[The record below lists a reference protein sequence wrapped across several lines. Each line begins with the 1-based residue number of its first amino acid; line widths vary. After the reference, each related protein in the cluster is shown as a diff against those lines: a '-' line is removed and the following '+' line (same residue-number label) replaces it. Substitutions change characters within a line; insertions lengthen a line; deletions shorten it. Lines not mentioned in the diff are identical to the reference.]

1 MRFLNSGAAYEDVG
15 RVLGDTV
22 ATVEEHY
29 SDLGFTPAFRKAWET
44 AHMRST
50 MNTTEGTAQPGGWI
64 GSERYGRQIGT
75 SLSYP
80 IHGVRTQSWWRTYQD
95 SNPGFRLRRPK

>member
-1 MRFLNSGAAYEDVG
+1 MRFLNSGASYEDVG
-15 RVLGDTV
+15 RVLGDSV

-50 MNTTEGTAQPGGWI
+50 MNTTEGTAQPEWLD
-64 GSERYGRQIGT
+64 RFRK
-75 SLSYP
+75 
-80 IHGVRTQSWWRTYQD
+80 VRTPDRYKPLAPHSRGTD
-95 SNPGFRLRRPK
+95 SKLVADVPGFEPGFPA